1 MKLAEKVAVITGG
14 GSGIG
19 RAAAILM
26 AQEGAKVA
34 IIDRILETG
43 QETVRQLTSE
53 GGCGLAIAADVAD
66 SKHMQQAFETI
77 FDEYQRIDIVF
88 ANAGINGVWSPI
100 EEIEPDEWDRTININ
115 LTGTF
120 LTVKYAVPYL
130 KKQGG
135 SIVITS
141 SINGTRSF
149 RKVGATAYACTKAA
163 QVAFAKMLAL
173 ELAPSQI
180 RVNVICPGGVLTA
193 IDQSTVKRHLDRI
206 LVPAD
211 CIKDVIPLTDN
222 TAGSSEE
229 IAQLVLFLVSD
240 ASSFITGTE
249 VFNRQTYCSIK
260 MLFFPK
266 KVRSEDFSP
275 LIWMRTKVLTTNLG
289 TIHI

>member
-19 RAAAILM
+19 RAAGILI

-34 IIDRILETG
+34 IIDRILETA
-43 QETVRQLTSE
+43 QETVRELVNQ

-149 RKVGATAYACTKAA
+149 RKVGATAYACSKAA

-173 ELAPSQI
+173 ELAPSHI

-249 VFNRQTYCSIK
+249 VWIDGGGS
-260 MLFFPK
+260 
-266 KVRSEDFSP
+266 
-275 LIWMRTKVLTTNLG
+275 LI
-289 TIHI
+289 

>member
-26 AQEGAKVA
+26 AEEGAKVA
-34 IIDRILETG
+34 IIDRTLETA
-43 QETVRQLTSE
+43 QETVRQLVNE

-66 SKHMQQAFETI
+66 AEHMQEAFETI

-100 EEIEPDEWDRTININ
+100 EEIEHDEWDRTINTN

-130 KKQGG
+130 KQQGG

-149 RKVGATAYACTKAA
+149 RKVGATAYACSKAA

-173 ELAPSQI
+173 ELAPSHI
-180 RVNVICPGGVLTA
+180 RVNAICPGGVLTA

-206 LVPAD
+206 PVAPD
-211 CIKDVIPLTDN
+211 SIKDMIPLTDN

-249 VFNRQTYCSIK
+249 VWIDGGGS
-260 MLFFPK
+260 
-266 KVRSEDFSP
+266 
-275 LIWMRTKVLTTNLG
+275 LI
-289 TIHI
+289 

>member
-1 MKLAEKVAVITGG
+1 MNLLNKVAVITGG

-19 RAAAILM
+19 RATALLM
-26 AQEGAKVA
+26 AKEGAKVA
-34 IIDRILETG
+34 IIDRILDTA
-43 QETVRQLTSE
+43 QQTIRQVVNL
-53 GGCGLAIAADVAD
+53 GGCGLAVATDVAD
-66 SKHMQQAFETI
+66 SQQMQQAFQTI

-100 EEIEPDEWDRTININ
+100 EEIEPEEWDRTINTN

-149 RKVGATAYACTKAA
+149 RKVGATAYVCSKAA
-163 QVAFAKMLAL
+163 QVAFTKSLAL
-173 ELAPSQI
+173 ELAASKI

-193 IDQSTVKRHLDRI
+193 IEESTTKRHLDRI
-206 LVPAD
+206 PGSAD
-211 CIKDVIPLTDN
+211 FIHDLIPLTDN
-222 TAGSSEE
+222 TAGSTEE
-229 IAQLVLFLVSD
+229 VAQLVLFLVSD

-249 VFNRQTYCSIK
+249 VWIDGGGS
-260 MLFFPK
+260 
-266 KVRSEDFSP
+266 
-275 LIWMRTKVLTTNLG
+275 LI
-289 TIHI
+289 

>member
-26 AQEGAKVA
+26 AKEGAKVA
-34 IIDRILETG
+34 IIDLSLETA
-43 QETVRQLTSE
+43 QETVGKLIDE
-53 GGCGLAIAADVAD
+53 GGRGLAIAADVGD
-66 SKHMQQAFETI
+66 SQQMQQAFQTI
-77 FDEYQRIDIVF
+77 VNEYQRIDIVF
-88 ANAGINGVWSPI
+88 ANAGINGIWSPV
-100 EEIEPDEWDRTININ
+100 EEIAIDEWDRTINTN

-149 RKVGATAYACTKAA
+149 RKVGATAYACSKAA

-173 ELAPSQI
+173 ELAPCQI

-193 IDQSTVKRHLDRI
+193 IEESTTKRHLDRI
-206 LVPAD
+206 PVDRDSLQD
-211 CIKDVIPLTDN
+211 MIPLTDN

-229 IAQLVLFLVSD
+229 IAQLVLFLVSGT
-240 ASSFITGTE
+240 SSFITGTE
-249 VFNRQTYCSIK
+249 VWIDGGGS
-260 MLFFPK
+260 
-266 KVRSEDFSP
+266 
-275 LIWMRTKVLTTNLG
+275 LI
-289 TIHI
+289 

>member
-34 IIDRILETG
+34 IIDRVLETA
-43 QETVRQLTSE
+43 QETVRELVNQ

-66 SKHMQQAFETI
+66 SEHMQQAFETI
-77 FDEYQRIDIVF
+77 FDKYQRIDIVF

-100 EEIEPDEWDRTININ
+100 EEIEPHEWDRTININ

-149 RKVGATAYACTKAA
+149 RKVGATAYACSKAA

-173 ELAPSQI
+173 ELASSHI
-180 RVNVICPGGVLTA
+180 RVNAICPGGVLTA

-206 LVPAD
+206 LVPPD

-222 TAGSSEE
+222 IAGSSEE

-249 VFNRQTYCSIK
+249 VWIDGGGS
-260 MLFFPK
+260 
-266 KVRSEDFSP
+266 
-275 LIWMRTKVLTTNLG
+275 LI
-289 TIHI
+289 